1 MPDMPSFEILRN
13 GWFLHDLAGSM
24 GVCYVALSGLV
35 KIMIVTDILFS

>member
-24 GVCYVALSGLV
+24 GVCYVALSGLAARLQPFAS
-35 KIMIVTDILFS
+35 KR